1 MGFWGRGLRSRL
13 AGGEER
19 AVAPAAALGLARKTS
34 KAEQRNHFIP
44 CKCARDGAGAGCRQC
59 PIGKSQGLRD
69 HPGLGSA
76 PDHVTWDNNGPS

>member
-44 CKCARDGAGAGCRQC
+44 YRCAREGAGAGWQTVPHREK
-59 PIGKSQGLRD
+59 PGAPGSPR
-69 HPGLGSA
+69 PGLSSRSCDLGQ
-76 PDHVTWDNNGPS
+76 